1 MFVFVFNRN
10 LYFAVYCCHPSL
22 HFASLNTSFYRFLT
36 GKVIDLYDQKKSID
50 FEGALNIADVNSSK
64 KSFKLQLKVDI
75 PVLDSAQ
82 DLQKAVPNLHS
93 RYWSLSFKGKRS
105 CAHYPFYDQIRYNK
119 GCWQI
124 FSTSSGT
131 FYLFGAYYDNRTM
144 VDGPIV
150 RVLGMMDRVVQQ
162 VSIFCQFWLFG
173 QNKPVFAKVSG
184 HTYIW
189 TTFSHITYRL
199 LRPCLLSCQM
209 PSDYAH
215 QVPESVS
222 LVEQPCDTATT
233 NLRVVNNRPP
243 EGQTKDFAVCVKG
256 LDIYHEDKSIFL
268 VEWLETLYLLG
279 ADKVFMYDLQVHPN
293 TAKVLKYY
301 QETGF
306 VDLTKLTLPGDQP
319 NIPELSHHYLNTRI
333 LDKLLNELIPYND
346 CLYRNI
352 YNYKYVV
359 TFILNGNVRTEFCSV
374 PVSRARR
381 PLVAERQPS
390 KSRDRIASL
399 ENKIRNNL
407 HACRCTRAQNN
418 HLKTVALT
426 LSLKSK
432 GNKNTLLLSNVYL
445 HAANQ
450 KVSLLYHMMAIKIK
464 FNPNNLLIRNVKH
477 IAAGLSKDI
486 SPSLSVSV
494 GNTLSKI
501 IGASLSTTITVS
513 LSTNITAKLSPNISA
528 RLSTNIGISLSKN
541 IGASLSTN
549 ISASMSTNISVSL
562 SRTLVPACPETLVP
576 ASPQTL
582 VPHCSQ
588 N

>member
-1 MFVFVFNRN
+1 MSYSRSY
-10 LYFAVYCCHPSL
+10 LSTAVPSL
-22 HFASLNTSFYRFLT
+22 RRIGNRYIVHFVRLADAEIRLLT
-36 GKVIDLYDQKKSID
+36 DKVMDPCNQIRNFD
-50 FEGALNIADVNSSK
+50 FESAQNIADVNSSK
-64 KSFKLQLKVDI
+64 KPFKLQLKVDT
-75 PVLDSAQ
+75 PVLD
-82 DLQKAVPNLHS
+82 LQEAVPNLPR
-93 RYWSLSFKGKRS
+93 RYWSPSFKGKQLNKS
-105 CAHYPFYDQIRYNK
+105 CAHYPFYNQIRYNN
-119 GCWQI
+119 GRWQI
-124 FSTSSGT
+124 FSTSNGT
-131 FYLFGAYYDNRTM
+131 FYLFGAYYDNRTT

-256 LDIYHEDKSIFL
+256 LDIYHKDKSIFL

-359 TFILNGNVRTEFCSV
+359 LLDIDEIIVPKNHSSWRTLMEVVVEQAFKENPVPRTSFDARNVYFLDSMIEKHGFFNDIPQYMHILQHVY
-374 PVSRARR
+374 RARNHTKPR
-381 PLVAERQPS
+381 HSVKCFHDTQLVLTLHNHYPSSCLGKCRYYSIPTEIAQLQHYRSECIDSLRQLCKNEFRKNTVLDTAIWKYKEPLIERVS
-390 KSRDRIASL
+390 A
-399 ENKIRNNL
+399 
-407 HACRCTRAQNN
+407 T
-418 HLKTVALT
+418 LKTL
-426 LSLKSK
+426 
-432 GNKNTLLLSNVYL
+432 GFFGSNE
-445 HAANQ
+445 
-450 KVSLLYHMMAIKIK
+450 
-464 FNPNNLLIRNVKH
+464 
-477 IAAGLSKDI
+477 
-486 SPSLSVSV
+486 
-494 GNTLSKI
+494 
-501 IGASLSTTITVS
+501 
-513 LSTNITAKLSPNISA
+513 
-528 RLSTNIGISLSKN
+528 
-541 IGASLSTN
+541 
-549 ISASMSTNISVSL
+549 L
-562 SRTLVPACPETLVP
+562 SRK
-576 ASPQTL
+576 
-582 VPHCSQ
+582 
-588 N
+588 